1 MRNFLFTKIQ
11 KKIGIPV
18 RFTSLTKLFLHVK
31 SFIRNITAQPI
42 LNSLNSYNYYYV

>member
-31 SFIRNITAQPI
+31 VIHTE
-42 LNSLNSYNYYYV
+42 YYGSTDFE